1 MLRHTIAKERP
12 APITRTVTR
21 RNAAGHDLGSVE
33 LEPTI
38 FGLEPNRA
46 VLHQV
51 VTAQL
56 AASRAGTQSTLTRAE
71 VRGGGAKPFRQK
83 GTGRARQGSSRS
95 PSMSGGGVALGPKPR
110 SYAQRTPKKMVRLA
124 LLSALSDRADIGRIA
139 LIDDWKIRSPGP
151 RTPSPFCASCKL
163 TGTVLIVVGHD
174 ELDVERSFANLP
186 QAQTTTFAELSAHD
200 ILRADWLLFS
210 DRTLPTA
217 VSDFSGTHVS
227 ARGRGGRGG
236 GRAPAKAAATTEP
249 RRRRRPTRRPSLRRR
264 PAKATKAAEA
274 EVRWSTTPSRPTPR
288 PPPAD
293 RPRTEPRRPTP
304 MRDAMS
310 VLIRPVVSEKS
321 YALMDRSVYVFIVDP
336 RATKIEVRHAVE
348 QAFGVR
354 VTNVNTLNRKGKA
367 TRNRRTNVQGQ
378 APRHQACHRDAPP
391 RRLHR
396 PLRALIRDPHATSLT

>member
-1 MLRHTIAKERP
+1 MTATATGGVRTGAVVRHTIQKDRP
-12 APITRTVTR
+12 ALATRSVTR
-21 RNAAGHDLGSVE
+21 RNAAGHDLGTVE

-56 AASRAGTQSTLTRAE
+56 AASRAGTQSTKTRAE

-110 SYAQRTPKKMVRLA
+110 SYAERTPKKMVRLA
-124 LLSALSDRADIGRIA
+124 LLSALSDRAEIGRIA
-139 LIDDWKIRSPGP
+139 LIDDWKMEAPKTKDALTVLR
-151 RTPSPFCASCKL
+151 KL
-163 TGTVLIVVGHD
+163 KLGGTVLVVVAQD

-186 QAQTTTFAELSAHD
+186 EAQTTTFSELSAHD
-200 ILRADWLLFS
+200 VLRADWLLFS

-217 VSDFSGTHVS
+217 VSDFSGTHLVEEIEPGTTADADVDADADATEQAAVDAAGPEAEEATRAKPR
-227 ARGRGGRGG
+227 ARATKR
-236 GRAPAKAAATTEP
+236 AKAVAEP
-249 RRRRRPTRRPSLRRR
+249 RQRSTRRQRTGPRR
-264 PAKATKAAEA
+264 PA
-274 EVRWSTTPSRPTPR
+274 
-288 PPPAD
+288 
-293 RPRTEPRRPTP
+293 P

-321 YALMDRSVYVFIVDP
+321 YALMDQSVYVFIVDP

-367 TRNRRTNVQGQ
+367 TRNRRTNVKGKRPDTKR
-378 APRHQACHRDAPP
+378 AIVT
-391 RRLHR
+391 LHPDDSIDLFDR
-396 PLRALIRDPHATSLT
+396 